1 MSTQTFNP
9 TKDIP
14 SLAGKVI
21 FITGGTAGLGAGS
34 ILELS
39 KHSPH
44 HIFFSGRNQSKADE
58 LIAHVQKTSPNVPVT
73 FIKCDIASLRSVQ
86 EAANTFKSKAENL
99 DILML
104 NAGIMATP
112 PLTSPEGYEMQFATN
127 HLGHALLV
135 KLLMPLME
143 RTAKE
148 PNADVRIINMS
159 SLAYKQ
165 APSTGVEFA
174 TIKSSQSNLGGMI
187 PGPRWSRY
195 GQSKLAQLLYSQEIA
210 KHHPS
215 ITSVSVHPGFIM
227 TGLFDGLPLMTA
239 LPPLLMSLG
248 KRTPVEKGHYAQCW
262 AATSNKEKLKNGGY
276 YEPIGKLTVPTTRQ
290 GKDEKLAEELWAW
303 TQKEL
308 EGW

>member
-1 MSTQTFNP
+1 MPTQTFNP

-14 SLAGKVI
+14 SLKGKI
-21 FITGGTAGLGAGS
+21 ILITGGTAGLGAGS

-39 KHSPH
+39 KHQPA
-44 HIFFSGRNQSKADE
+44 HIFFSGRNQTKATE
-58 LIAHVQKTSPNVPVT
+58 LIARVQKTSPNVPVT
-73 FIKCDIASLRSVQ
+73 FIKCDIASLKSVQ
-86 EAANTFKSKAENL
+86 EAAKKFKAQAERL
-99 DILML
+99 DLLML

-112 PLTSPEGYEMQFATN
+112 ASMSPEGYEIQFATN

-143 RTAKE
+143 ETAKR
-148 PNADVRIINMS
+148 PGSDVRVVNMA

-165 APSTGVEFA
+165 APSNGIDFA
-174 TIKSSQSNLGGMI
+174 SLKTSQANLGGMI

-195 GQSKLAQLLYSQEIA
+195 GQSKLAQILYSKEIA

-227 TGLFDGLPLMTA
+227 TGLFDGLPLLTA

-248 KRTPVEKGHYAQCW
+248 KRTPVEEGHYAQCW
-262 AATSNKEKLKNGGY
+262 AATCEKEKLRNGGY
-276 YEPIGKLTVPTTRQ
+276 YEPIGRLTVPSTTQ
-290 GKDEKLAEELWAW
+290 GKDEKLAGELWNW
-303 TQKEL
+303 TQREL

>member
-1 MSTQTFNP
+1 MSPQTFNP

-14 SLAGKVI
+14 SLSGKVLL
-21 FITGGTAGLGAGS
+21 ITGGTAGLGAGS

-39 KHSPH
+39 KHQPA
-44 HIFFSGRNQSKADE
+44 HIYFSGRNQTKANE
-58 LIAHVQKTSPNVPVT
+58 LIARVQKTSPNVPVT
-73 FIKCDIASLRSVQ
+73 FIKCDIASLKSVQ
-86 EAANTFKSKAENL
+86 EAAATFKSQAERL

-112 PLTSPEGYEMQFATN
+112 ASTSPEGYEIQFATN

-143 RTAKE
+143 ATAAQ
-148 PNADVRIINMS
+148 PNADVRIVNMS
-159 SLAYKQ
+159 SYAYKQ
-165 APSTGVEFA
+165 APSNGIDFA
-174 TIKSSQSNLGGMI
+174 TLKTPQANLGGMI

-227 TGLFDGLPLMTA
+227 TGLFDGLPFMTA

-248 KRTPVEKGHYAQCW
+248 KRTPVEEGHFAQCW
-262 AATSNKEKLKNGGY
+262 AATAEKGSVVNGGY
-276 YEPIGKLTVPTTRQ
+276 YEPIGKLTVPSTRQ
-290 GKDEKLAEELWAW
+290 GKDERLAGELWTW
-303 TQKEL
+303 TQREL